1 MTSKP
6 YRLPAGGRLI
16 DRSRKIHFSFDGKP
30 MIGFAGDT
38 VAAAVLANGQRVF
51 GRSFKY
57 HRPRGVVGLGAEEMN
72 ALIGVGDGARHE
84 PNLRATQVELH
95 EGLTAVSQ
103 NRWPSLK
110 FDVGAI
116 NNSVSRFIPG
126 GFYYKTFMWPKAFWK
141 HVYEPFIRRAA
152 GLGKA
157 PEGRDPDTYEH
168 LHAHCDV
175 LVIGGGVAG
184 LAAAEAAA
192 ATGARVI
199 IADENP
205 MFGGL
210 ADISGGTIGDAS
222 QLDWV
227 AGKTAAL
234 AEAENVH
241 VLTRT
246 TAVGHWHHNYV
257 MLFER
262 LADHDPA
269 LLAAGTPRQRLW
281 KVRAH
286 QVILA
291 TGAIERPIAFA
302 NNDRPGVMLASAAR
316 AMVERYGVAPGSS
329 GVIFTNNDDA
339 YQTALV
345 LNQLWRPRH
354 RQRQGGGLS
363 QGPGPG
369 DQGAEGRLRFRRHV
383 GRMESGAASLVPQ
396 RRQDPLRRCAPGLP
410 SRPPS

>member
-1 MTSKP
+1 M
-6 YRLPAGGRLI
+6 
-16 DRSRKIHFSFDGKP
+16 
-30 MIGFAGDT
+30 
-38 VAAAVLANGQRVF
+38 
-51 GRSFKY
+51 
-57 HRPRGVVGLGAEEMN
+57 
-72 ALIGVGDGARHE
+72 
-84 PNLRATQVELH
+84 
-95 EGLTAVSQ
+95 
-103 NRWPSLK
+103 
-110 FDVGAI
+110 
-116 NNSVSRFIPG
+116 
-126 GFYYKTFMWPKAFWK
+126 
-141 HVYEPFIRRAA
+141 
-152 GLGKA
+152 
-157 PEGRDPDTYEH
+157 
-168 LHAHCDV
+168 

-345 LNQLWRPRH
+345 LKSAGVLRAGRRLAGPRRGRAACQGARGRHRGGRQLHHLGGEHQLWRPRH

-369 DQGAEGRLRFRRHV
+369 DQGEEGRLRFRRHV
-383 GRMESGAASLVPQ
+383 GRMESGAASLVP
-396 RRQDPLRRCAPGLP
+396 
-410 SRPPS
+410 